1 MHFGPISINKLKAN
15 KTAAS
20 MQTLTK
26 NIFIRYRLA
35 EIQNPPP
42 GVVAVNKAPQVEIE
56 GEDRVEKKKMK

>member
-1 MHFGPISINKLKAN
+1 
-15 KTAAS
+15 

-26 NIFIRYRLA
+26 NIFIRHRLA

-56 GEDRVEKKKMK
+56 GEDRIEKKKMKEDPEFPWSVCCML